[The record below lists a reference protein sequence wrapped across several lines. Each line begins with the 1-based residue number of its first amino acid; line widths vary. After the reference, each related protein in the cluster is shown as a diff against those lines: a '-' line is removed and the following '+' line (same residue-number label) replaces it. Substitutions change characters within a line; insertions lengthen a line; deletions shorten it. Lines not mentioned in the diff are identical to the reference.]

1 MVNKIIIN
9 NFKAF
14 RKLEIT
20 TRNLNLFTGL
30 NGMGKSTI
38 LQALMLLRQ
47 SAKNNFESLILKDT
61 IDLGTFRDI
70 FCESASGDRVLSFQ
84 LNWDNESKLI
94 VQRNYEKQLSEEKE
108 IKGKPLDID
117 FKKQALFGEKT
128 FMYLSAHRIK
138 PQDTY
143 DTNSSM
149 VKNGQL
155 GNEGQYAPH
164 YFHLNKNED
173 ISIKELAFDEDET
186 VFSLEQQVNRWL
198 NVISP
203 KIRVHT
209 ESKDGKLIQLT
220 YSYKTKTANTSNF
233 SPKNAG
239 FGLTYVFSV
248 LVAILSAKKS
258 DIIIIENP
266 ESHIHPKGQTELA
279 RLMALAAKNGVQIFC
294 ETHSDH
300 IVYGTRIAIK
310 EKDISK
316 EEVSIYYIDRDDNE
330 HFSNAYPIS
339 IDDYGR
345 IERDVRDFF
354 NQFES
359 NLNRLM

>member
-1 MVNKIIIN
+1 MINKIKIS

-38 LQALMLLRQ
+38 LQALILLRQ
-47 SAKNNFESLILKDT
+47 SAKNNFEHLILRDAV
-61 IDLGTFRDI
+61 DLGTFRDI
-70 FCESASGDRVLSFQ
+70 FCESASVDRVLSFE
-84 LNWDNESKLI
+84 LNWDNASKLI
-94 VQRNYEKQLSEEKE
+94 VQRSYEKQLSEEKE
-108 IKGKPLDID
+108 IKGKQQDSD
-117 FKKQALFGEKT
+117 YKNQALFGDKT

-164 YFHLNKNED
+164 YYHLNKNED
-173 ISIKELAFDEDET
+173 IFIKELAFNEDEK

-198 NVISP
+198 DVISP

-248 LVAILSAKKS
+248 LVTILSAKKG
-258 DIIIIENP
+258 DVILIENP

-300 IVYGTRIAIK
+300 IIYGTRIAIK
-310 EKDISK
+310 EKEITK
-316 EEVSIYYIDRDDNE
+316 EEVAIYYIDRDENE
-330 HFSNAYPIS
+330 HFSDAYPIK
-339 IDDYGR
+339 IDDFGR
-345 IERDVRDFF
+345 IERNVRDYF